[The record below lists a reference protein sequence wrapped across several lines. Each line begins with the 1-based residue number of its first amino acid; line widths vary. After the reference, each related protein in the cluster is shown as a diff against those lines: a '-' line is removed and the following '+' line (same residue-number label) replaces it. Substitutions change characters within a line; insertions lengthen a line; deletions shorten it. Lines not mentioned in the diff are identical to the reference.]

1 MTRRNTISG
10 KSDDFTRVRDI
21 IRRHAREL
29 DKPGVIAVR
38 PGYIFRDGWITSA
51 PAIVPVVVKKK
62 DLAELAPSE
71 ILPSHIEGVAVD
83 VAPATP
89 LEQLSTLSVNR
100 FLDTV
105 ATHPASANEAMM
117 PSSVIPS
124 EFEAVIAEAS
134 GAGHYRPPPDLEL
147 QHVTSAMTVT
157 CHVSPDAGWPTLKG
171 FLGNIDQ
178 KITIAMYD
186 FSAPHIL
193 ERLRSSL
200 ERSRAELS
208 LILDP
213 GIAAGTGDG
222 TSVKGHDVTEDKV
235 VTTLKDLLK
244 TRFDFT
250 WAGVKRDGKT
260 DSSIFPSAYHIK
272 MAVIDSAKFWV
283 SSGNWQSSNQPN
295 IDPLSPAAD
304 RTDILRNY
312 NREWHVIVEHP
323 GLARTYE
330 QFIEWDIAQAKP
342 LQVHPLGISLPA
354 LVAPNW
360 LVSHLMEMARPPQ
373 YFGPKT
379 LQFHRDTPLNVM
391 PLLTPDNYAEH
402 ILRVIRGAKVKI
414 YFQNQYINIGKQRDD
429 QFDVLLEALVLK
441 KSAGLDVRII
451 LRDLPNSRKM
461 LEDMQNYGFDM
472 SCVKL
477 QPNSHTK
484 GIVVDSEILV
494 LGSHNWSNDGTLYNR
509 DASLMFFDSDMAR
522 YYEGVFLYDWDA
534 LARAKTGFE
543 FAMPWVHNP
552 EIGKSAQGIQTA
564 RGLHREIVMP
574 WSTFYE
580 D

>member
-1 MTRRNTISG
+1 MSG
-10 KSDDFTRVRDI
+10 KSDDLAFLRDI

-38 PGYIFRDGWITSA
+38 PGYVFRDGWISPT
-51 PAIVPVVVKKK
+51 PAIVPIVVKKK
-62 DLAELAPSE
+62 DLAELAAGE
-71 ILPSHIEGVAVD
+71 ILPSHIEGVEVD
-83 VAPATP
+83 VASATP

-100 FLDTV
+100 FLETV
-105 ATHPASANEAMM
+105 ASHPAAANEATMAG
-117 PSSVIPS
+117 SVIPA
-124 EFEAVIAEAS
+124 ELKLAIAEAS
-134 GAGHYRPPPDLEL
+134 RAGRYRPPPDVQLN
-147 QHVTSAMTVT
+147 QVTDAMTVT
-157 CHVSPDAGWPTLKG
+157 CHVSPDAGWPTLKD
-171 FLGNIDQ
+171 FLGSIDH

-213 GIAAGTGDG
+213 GIAAGTGEG
-222 TSVKGHDVTEDKV
+222 ASVKGHDVTEDKV
-235 VTTLKDLLK
+235 VKTLKDLLK
-244 TRFDFT
+244 KRFDFT

-295 IDPLSPAAD
+295 IDPLSSDAD

-323 GLARTYE
+323 ALARTYE
-330 QFIEWDIAQAKP
+330 QFIAWDIAQAKP
-342 LQVHPLGISLPA
+342 LQVNPLGISLPS
-354 LVAPNW
+354 LIAPNW
-360 LVSHLMEMARPPQ
+360 LVSHLMKMARPPQ

-379 LQFHRDTPLNVM
+379 LQFPRSHPLNVM
-391 PLLTPDNYAEH
+391 PLLTPDNYSEH
-402 ILRVIRGAKVKI
+402 ILRVIQGAKVKV
-414 YFQNQYINIGKQRDD
+414 YFQNQYINIGTQRDD
-429 QFDVLLEALVLK
+429 QFDALLEALALK
-441 KSAGLDVRII
+441 RSAGLDVRII

-494 LGSHNWSNDGTLYNR
+494 LGSHNWSNEGTLYNR
-509 DASLMFFDSDMAR
+509 DASVMFFDSQIAR
-522 YYEGVFLYDWDA
+522 YYEEIFLYDWDA
-534 LARAKTGFE
+534 LARARTGFE
-543 FAMPWVHNP
+543 SAMPWVHNP
-552 EIGKSAQGIQTA
+552 EIDEGAQEIKTV
-564 RGLHREIVMP
+564 RGLRREVVVP

>member
-1 MTRRNTISG
+1 
-10 KSDDFTRVRDI
+10 
-21 IRRHAREL
+21 
-29 DKPGVIAVR
+29 
-38 PGYIFRDGWITSA
+38 
-51 PAIVPVVVKKK
+51 
-62 DLAELAPSE
+62 
-71 ILPSHIEGVAVD
+71 
-83 VAPATP
+83 
-89 LEQLSTLSVNR
+89 
-100 FLDTV
+100 
-105 ATHPASANEAMM
+105 
-117 PSSVIPS
+117 
-124 EFEAVIAEAS
+124 
-134 GAGHYRPPPDLEL
+134 
-147 QHVTSAMTVT
+147 
-157 CHVSPDAGWPTLKG
+157 
-171 FLGNIDQ
+171 
-178 KITIAMYD
+178 MYD

-193 ERLRSSL
+193 QRLRSTL

-213 GIAAGTGDG
+213 GIAAGTGEG
-222 TSVKGHDVTEDKV
+222 TSVKSHDVTEDKV

-244 TRFDFT
+244 KRFDFT

-295 IDPLSPAAD
+295 IDPLRSDAD

-330 QFIEWDIAQAKP
+330 QFIEWDIVQAKP
-342 LQVHPLGISLPA
+342 LQVHPLGRSLPA
-354 LVAPNW
+354 LIAPNW

-402 ILRVIRGAKVKI
+402 VLRVIRGAKVKI

-429 QFDVLLEALVLK
+429 QFDALLEALVLK

-484 GIVVDSEILV
+484 E
-494 LGSHNWSNDGTLYNR
+494 WSWIQRSWCSAATIGPMMERFIIET
-509 DASLMFFDSDMAR
+509 
-522 YYEGVFLYDWDA
+522 
-534 LARAKTGFE
+534 RA
-543 FAMPWVHNP
+543 
-552 EIGKSAQGIQTA
+552 
-564 RGLHREIVMP
+564 
-574 WSTFYE
+574 
-580 D
+580 